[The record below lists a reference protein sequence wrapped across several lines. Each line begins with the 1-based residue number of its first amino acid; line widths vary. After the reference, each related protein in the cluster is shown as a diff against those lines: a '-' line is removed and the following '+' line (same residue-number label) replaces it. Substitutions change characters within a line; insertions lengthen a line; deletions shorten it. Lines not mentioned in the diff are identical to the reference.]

1 MKSIAIRAAAIVLAA
16 VIVLAAAGCAGE
28 PLTTREKGTLL
39 GGGLGAATGSIIGA
53 AVGSP
58 GAGAAI
64 GGGLGAVTGALV
76 GNELMNHEDRE
87 KQIEARLRE
96 QQRAIEEQRREI
108 ERLEQEPTGCDCGPR
123 GPRISPPR
131 GPARDAARSAC
142 SPSQASAAHRG

>member
-96 QQRAIEEQRREI
+96 QQCAIEEQRREI
-108 ERLEQEPTGCDCGPR
+108 ERLEQE
-123 GPRISPPR
+123 
-131 GPARDAARSAC
+131 AMLY
-142 SPSQASAAHRG
+142 

>member
-1 MKSIAIRAAAIVLAA
+1 MKTFAKRAAAIVLMAA
-16 VIVLAAAGCAGE
+16 IALTAAGCTGE

-76 GNELMNHEDRE
+76 SNELQNHEDRE
-87 KQIEARLRE
+87 KQIEAKLRE
-96 QQRAIEEQRREI
+96 QEREIEQQRREI
-108 ERLEQEPTGCDCGPR
+108 ERLEQE
-123 GPRISPPR
+123 
-131 GPARDAARSAC
+131 AMLY
-142 SPSQASAAHRG
+142 